1 MKLREVEF
9 DAFVTHS
16 KGVKIKS
23 YLSWEEM
30 KDIYTMMLNQSNE
43 FMRHYAKVT
52 MVTQFCTNID
62 LEGVEDDAIFTLAN
76 KLGLPYEYSLEICGY
91 DELNEMVKNEESVY
105 KLMEQFLPKIE
116 TMVSGMN
123 MTDVFS
129 QLESMK
135 GVVQSVDNK

>member
-9 DAFVTHS
+9 DAFVTHQD
-16 KGVKIKS
+16 VKIKS

-62 LEGVEDDAIFTLAN
+62 LEGMEDDAVFTLAN
-76 KLGLPYEYSLEICGY
+76 KLGLPYEYSLSVCGY

-135 GVVQSVDNK
+135 GVIQSADNK

>member
-9 DAFVTHS
+9 DAFVTYQD
-16 KGVKIKS
+16 VKIKS

-43 FMRHYAKVT
+43 FMRYYAKVT

-62 LEGVEDDAIFTLAN
+62 LEGMEDDAVFTLAN
-76 KLGLPYEYSLEICGY
+76 KLGLPYEYSLSVCGY

-135 GVVQSVDNK
+135 GVIESVDNK

>member
-9 DAFVTHS
+9 DTFVTHRD
-16 KGVKIKS
+16 VKIKS

-62 LEGVEDDAIFTLAN
+62 LEGMEDDAVFTLAN
-76 KLGLPYEYSLEICGY
+76 KLGLPYEYSLSVCGY
-91 DELNEMVKNEESVY
+91 DELNKMVKNEESVY

-135 GVVQSVDNK
+135 GVIQSVDNK

>member
-9 DAFVTHS
+9 DTFVTHQDI
-16 KGVKIKS
+16 KIKS

-52 MVTQFCTNID
+52 MVTQFCTNLD
-62 LEGVEDDAIFTLAN
+62 LSGMEDDAVFTLAN
-76 KLGLPYEYSLEICGY
+76 KLGLPYEYSLGICGY
-91 DELNEMVKNEESVY
+91 DELNKMVKNEESVY

-135 GVVQSVDNK
+135 GVIESVDNK

>member
-9 DAFVTHS
+9 DAFVTYQD
-16 KGVKIKS
+16 VKIKS

-62 LEGVEDDAIFTLAN
+62 LEGMEDDAIFTLAN

-105 KLMEQFLPKIE
+105 KLTVIY
-116 TMVSGMN
+116 N
-123 MTDVFS
+123 
-129 QLESMK
+129 
-135 GVVQSVDNK
+135 DNPTHK